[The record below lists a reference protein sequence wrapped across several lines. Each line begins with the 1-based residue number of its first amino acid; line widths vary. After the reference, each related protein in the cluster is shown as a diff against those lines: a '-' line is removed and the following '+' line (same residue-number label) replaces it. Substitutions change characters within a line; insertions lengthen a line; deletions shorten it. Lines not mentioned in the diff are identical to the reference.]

1 MTKRVGHL
9 IRALGGLALAAG
21 LISCSAGAQAGAQ
34 TTAATASPVRS
45 VPFDLY
51 THCGIDEA
59 LVGTVYFEAETP
71 SATARET
78 RPTDGTTPPSAAR

>member
-21 LISCSAGAQAGAQ
+21 LISCSAEAEVVAGTTGA
-34 TTAATASPVRS
+34 TPSPGRS
-45 VPFDLY
+45 VPYDLY

-59 LVGTVYFEAETP
+59 LCA
-71 SATARET
+71 
-78 RPTDGTTPPSAAR
+78 